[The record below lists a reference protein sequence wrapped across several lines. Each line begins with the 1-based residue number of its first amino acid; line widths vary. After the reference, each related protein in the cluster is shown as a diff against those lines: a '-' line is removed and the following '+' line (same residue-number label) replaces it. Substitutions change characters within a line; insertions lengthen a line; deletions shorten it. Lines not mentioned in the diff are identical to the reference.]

1 VIGEIEE
8 IIGLDCSGAIL
19 ASAKKI
25 GIDEILEALCS
36 GYRHHKIR

>member
-8 IIGLDCSGAIL
+8 IIGPDCSGAIL

-25 GIDEILEALCS
+25 GIDDPSDSS